1 MGTQAALYQPR
12 HSIKKLAMLKAG
24 RPDTPAGGGHAGAAD
39 RISNP
44 FASMPQL
51 PSEGCSC
58 EEGGGRGGEGEKD
71 EGGRND
77 DR

>member
-44 FASMPQL
+44 FASRPQL
-51 PSEGCSC
+51 PSKGMFVR
-58 EEGGGRGGEGEKD
+58 GRRPSGAEGEG
-71 EGGRND
+71 
-77 DR
+77 